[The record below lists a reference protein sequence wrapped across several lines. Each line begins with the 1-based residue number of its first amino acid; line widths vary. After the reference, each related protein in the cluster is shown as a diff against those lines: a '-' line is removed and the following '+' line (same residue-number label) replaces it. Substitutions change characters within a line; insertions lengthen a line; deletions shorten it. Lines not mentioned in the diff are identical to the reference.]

1 MDTAQ
6 VVSDSEGQSV
16 RLPEAMHFPGDRV
29 FVKKIGNAV
38 VLMPCSD
45 SWQSLA
51 ESLAEF
57 TPDFM
62 AERVQ
67 PIQTPRASAFE

>member
-1 MDTAQ
+1 MDTAE
-6 VVSDSEGQSV
+6 VVSDSRGQSV
-16 RLPEAMHFPGDRV
+16 RLPEAMHFSGDRV

-45 SWQSLA
+45 SWQSLV
-51 ESLAEF
+51 ESLGEF

-62 AERVQ
+62 TERAQ
-67 PIQTPRASAFE
+67 PLQAPRASAFE